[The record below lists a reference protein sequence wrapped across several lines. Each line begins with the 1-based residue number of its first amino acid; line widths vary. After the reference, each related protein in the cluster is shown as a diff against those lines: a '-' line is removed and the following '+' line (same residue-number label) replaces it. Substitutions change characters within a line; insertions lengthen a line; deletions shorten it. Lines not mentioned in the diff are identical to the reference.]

1 MKRIIITTITL
12 GATALLAAGCGG
24 SGEPAK
30 AEAGQGMTAT
40 ELATSMQRDGF
51 ADGSEFADASCVKSG
66 KRTFKCLGDL
76 KATDVSMGKAYG
88 TDYSDLTPNEKQQWP
103 RPRAARS
110 PTRSRWA
117 PTATGSRSRPPDA
130 PARHPQARLAAD
142 HLHPHRRPG

>member
-88 TDYSDLTPNEKQQWP
+88 TDYSDLTPNEKQQWLE
-103 RPRAARS
+103 AESGQVTYEVTVGADGN
-110 PTRSRWA
+110 WIA
-117 PTATGSRSRPPDA
+117 EPTA
-130 PARHPQARLAAD
+130 
-142 HLHPHRRPG
+142 